1 MRSITGNKLAS
12 YKPKQDVFASLHELT
27 KQNTIE
33 TGRSFIKIKYGG
45 GGGGGGGKRMSWVKK
60 IEKLI
65 SGVGPLLGTKE

>member
-33 TGRSFIKIKYGG
+33 TGRSFISIKNVLGEKNRKIN
-45 GGGGGGGKRMSWVKK
+45 
-60 IEKLI
+60 
-65 SGVGPLLGTKE
+65 

>member
-33 TGRSFIKIKYGG
+33 TGRSFIKIKWGG
-45 GGGGGGGKRMSWVKK
+45 GRGLKRIVLGEKNRK
-60 IEKLI
+60 IN
-65 SGVGPLLGTKE
+65 

>member
-33 TGRSFIKIKYGG
+33 TGRSFIKIKWGG
-45 GGGGGGGKRMSWVKK
+45 GGLNKNVLGEKNRK
-60 IEKLI
+60 IN
-65 SGVGPLLGTKE
+65 

>member
-33 TGRSFIKIKYGG
+33 TGRSFINIKWGG
-45 GGGGGGGKRMSWVKK
+45 GGV
-60 IEKLI
+60 E
-65 SGVGPLLGTKE
+65 

>member
-33 TGRSFIKIKYGG
+33 TGRSFIKIKWGG
-45 GGGGGGGKRMSWVKK
+45 GGRGLNKNVLGEKNRK
-60 IEKLI
+60 IN
-65 SGVGPLLGTKE
+65 

>member
-33 TGRSFIKIKYGG
+33 TGRSFINIKWGG
-45 GGGGGGGKRMSWVKK
+45 GGGGGGG
-60 IEKLI
+60 
-65 SGVGPLLGTKE
+65 GG

>member
-33 TGRSFIKIKYGG
+33 TGRSFINIKWGG
-45 GGGGGGGKRMSWVKK
+45 GGLNKNVLGEKNRK
-60 IEKLI
+60 IN
-65 SGVGPLLGTKE
+65 

>member
-33 TGRSFIKIKYGG
+33 TGRSFINIKWGG
-45 GGGGGGGKRMSWVKK
+45 GGGGGWNKNVLGEKNRK
-60 IEKLI
+60 IN
-65 SGVGPLLGTKE
+65 

>member
-33 TGRSFIKIKYGG
+33 TGRSFIKIKWGG
-45 GGGGGGGKRMSWVKK
+45 GGGGGGGW
-60 IEKLI
+60 
-65 SGVGPLLGTKE
+65 GGGGGGG